1 MRRRRKKAFTTEVS
15 MTFPSLEI
23 TTLNIPD
30 IFRFL
35 WLWEPYTPVIWIT
48 LNLLLLLIRKPYN

>member
-1 MRRRRKKAFTTEVS
+1 MQYFRAQQNEKKKKKKAFTTEVS

-35 WLWEPYTPVIWIT
+35 
-48 LNLLLLLIRKPYN
+48 